1 MTRLTSTLASI
12 LAGLLVATTG
22 CRPGTE
28 TSGAPEKMGTF
39 PGAPIVLISIDTLR
53 SDHLPAYGYK
63 GVETPAID
71 ALRKDSILYERAYSH
86 IPLTLPSHATIL
98 TGLLPP
104 ANGVRDNVG
113 YVLEAAKHPHLPRS
127 LKAAG
132 YATGAAVSAYVLRA
146 ETGMATDFDF
156 YDGAIDA
163 KAGQALGRSQ
173 RPGRE
178 TAEIA
183 KTWMHTVDG
192 AGGSGGSGNSGG
204 SGAKPFFLLLHL
216 YEPHMPYAPPEPF
229 ASRYRQIP
237 YDGEIATA
245 DAIVGDFLADLKQ
258 RGIYDRAIVVL
269 LSDHGEGLL
278 DHGEQEHGVFLYREA
293 LQVPL
298 LIKLPKS
305 MRGGARVATPAGLVD
320 LFPTL
325 LQLIGAAIPP
335 GLDGVSLFDP
345 TAPKTPARSLYA
357 ETYYPRL
364 HLGWSE
370 ATALFGD
377 RFHYIRVP
385 RPELYDLQA
394 DPGERTNVL
403 PTERRAYAALRSE
416 LEGRIR
422 PLTAPAATDEETA
435 KKLGALGYI
444 SASAGIGGDSRE
456 PLPDPKDRIGTLKD
470 FGLAFSEYEAQ
481 HYAQAVPAFERLVA
495 ANPKM
500 MDAWEHLGLALEK
513 LGRPEEALAA
523 FKKAMNLSGGVAHVA
538 LATATLLVDMGRL
551 DEARKHAELGLATS
565 PAAAHDVLAKIAMAR
580 KDPATAEREA
590 RAALSAP
597 GAKVAPLLTLA
608 QVLTDRGQLEPA
620 LAATQQAIAQ
630 QENPP
635 GRAPHPGLYYVRGD
649 ILARLGRNPEAAE
662 CFLREIKNTPAD
674 PKAYTRLAVLYA
686 SEGRSNEAVA
696 ALRQL
701 VETNET
707 PAAYAEAVKTL
718 RVLGDPAGAQALLRH
733 ALALHP
739 GSRELRA
746 LGG

>member
-1 MTRLTSTLASI
+1 MKRQVVSLLVTSL
-12 LAGLLVATTG
+12 LAGLLATTG
-22 CRPGTE
+22 CRPGGE
-28 TSGAPEKMGTF
+28 TADSAGKVGTF

-71 ALRKDSILYERAYSH
+71 DLRKDSILYERAYSH

-113 YVLEAAKHPHLPRS
+113 YVLDAAKHPHLPRS

-146 ETGMATDFDF
+146 ETGMAADFDF

-183 KTWMHTVDG
+183 KTWMHTVD
-192 AGGSGGSGNSGG
+192 

-216 YEPHMPYAPPEPF
+216 YEPHMPYEPPEPF

-245 DAIVGDFLADLKQ
+245 DAIVGDFLADLKK

-278 DHGEQEHGVFLYREA
+278 EHGEQEHGVFLYREA

-298 LIKLPKS
+298 LIKLPKNV
-305 MRGGARVATPAGLVD
+305 RGGARVAAPAGLVD
-320 LFPTL
+320 VFPTL
-325 LQLIGAAIPP
+325 LQLIGAAVPP
-335 GLDGVSLFDP
+335 GLDGVSLFDR
-345 TAPKTPARSLYA
+345 TDAKTPARSLYA

-370 ATALFGD
+370 ATALLSD

-403 PTERRAYAALRSE
+403 ANERRAYAALRQE

-444 SASAGIGGDSRE
+444 SASAGVAGDSRE
-456 PLPDPKDRIGTLKD
+456 PLPDAKDRIGTLKD
-470 FGLAFSEYEAQ
+470 FGLAFSEYEAR

-513 LGRPEEALAA
+513 LGRRDEALAA
-523 FKKAMNLSGGVAHVA
+523 LKKAMDLSGGVAHVA

-551 DEARKHAELGLATS
+551 DEAQKHAELGLATS
-565 PAAAHDVLAKIAMAR
+565 PAAAHDILAKIAMKR
-580 KDPATAEREA
+580 KDPDRAEREA
-590 RAALSAP
+590 RAALAAP

-608 QVLTDRGQLEPA
+608 QVLTDRGRLEPA
-620 LAATQQAIAQ
+620 LASTQQAIDELAK
-630 QENPP
+630 PP
-635 GRAPHPGLYYVRGD
+635 GHAPYPGLYYVRGD
-649 ILARLGRNPEAAE
+649 ILARLGRTPEAAD
-662 CFLREIKNTPAD
+662 CFLREIANTPAD

-686 SEGRSNEAVA
+686 SEGRSNDAIS
-696 ALRQL
+696 ALRQM

-746 LGG
+746 LAG

>member
-1 MTRLTSTLASI
+1 MRQLTAKLASGPLVVAAL
-12 LAGLLVATTG
+12 LAGLLTATG
-22 CRPGTE
+22 CRPGGE
-28 TSGAPEKMGTF
+28 TAGSTGNVGTF

-104 ANGVRDNVG
+104 GNGVRDNVG
-113 YVLEAAKHPHLPRS
+113 YVLDAAKHPHLPRS

-163 KAGQALGRSQ
+163 KSGQALGRSQ

-183 KTWMHTVDG
+183 KTWMHTVD
-192 AGGSGGSGNSGG
+192 SGDQ
-204 SGAKPFFLLLHL
+204 GAKPFFLLLHL
-216 YEPHMPYAPPEPF
+216 YEPHMPYEPPKPF
-229 ASRYRQIP
+229 ASRYRQVP

-278 DHGEQEHGVFLYREA
+278 EHGEQEHGVFLYREA

-298 LIKLPKS
+298 LIKLPKNV
-305 MRGGARVATPAGLVD
+305 RGGARVAAPAGLVD
-320 LFPTL
+320 VFPTL
-325 LQLIGAAIPP
+325 LQLIGAAVPP
-335 GLDGVSLFDP
+335 GLDGVSLF
-345 TAPKTPARSLYA
+345 APAGRPQAPTPARSLYA

-370 ATALFGD
+370 ATALLGD

-403 PTERRAYAALRSE
+403 PQERRAYAALRQE

-422 PLTAPAATDEETA
+422 PLTAPSATDEETA

-444 SASAGIGGDSRE
+444 SASAGVAGDSRE
-456 PLPDPKDRIGTLKD
+456 PLPDAKDRIGTLKD

-481 HYAQAVPAFERLVA
+481 HYAQAVPAFQRLVA

-500 MDAWEHLGLALEK
+500 VDAWEHLGLALEK
-513 LGRPEEALAA
+513 LGRQDEALAA
-523 FKKAMNLSGGVAHVA
+523 LKKAMDLSGGVAHVA

-551 DEARKHAELGLATS
+551 DEAQKHAELGLATS
-565 PAAAHDVLAKIAMAR
+565 PAAAHDVLAKIAMTR
-580 KDPATAEREA
+580 KDPDTAEREA
-590 RAALSAP
+590 RAALAAP

-608 QVLTDRGQLEPA
+608 QVLTDRGRLEPA
-620 LAATQQAIAQ
+620 LVATQQAIDELAK
-630 QENPP
+630 PP
-635 GRAPHPGLYYVRGD
+635 GHAPYPGLYYVRGD
-649 ILARLGRNPEAAE
+649 ILARLGRNPEAAD
-662 CFLREIKNTPAD
+662 CFLREIATTPAD

-686 SEGRSNEAVA
+686 SEGRSNDAVS

-707 PAAYAEAVKTL
+707 PTAYAEAVKTL